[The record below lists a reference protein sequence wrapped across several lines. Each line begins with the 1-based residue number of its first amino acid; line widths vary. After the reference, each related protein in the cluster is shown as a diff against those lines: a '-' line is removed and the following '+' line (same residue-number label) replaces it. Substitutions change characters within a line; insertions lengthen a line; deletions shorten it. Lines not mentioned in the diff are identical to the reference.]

1 MKLFSK
7 KIYFDYNATAP
18 FKKKALDVFMQ
29 ALSDFGNPSSIHA
42 FGRDVKNKINM
53 ATVKIADLLDVDPSR
68 IVFTSG
74 GTESN
79 NMAMLAV
86 PDAKVAISPFEHP
99 SVTQVVDKK
108 NILKILNSG
117 LLDLDAIDASSDLIS
132 VCLAHN
138 ETGIVQDLEAVLDIA
153 KRHEMYVHT
162 DAVQALG
169 RIEISKKMLDA
180 HMITLSSHK
189 IGGPLGLGLLIVPE
203 KHNFKP
209 LICGGGQQKGMRSGT
224 QNYPAIL
231 SFAAAL
237 EESMSSIEQW
247 GHIENLRNYLEDE
260 ILKISPE
267 SCVVGKNIK
276 RIPNTSLF
284 SMPGVDSMT
293 QVVAFDLEGIC
304 VSAGS
309 ACSSGTVRKSA
320 ALKAMQMQEKHIESV
335 LRVSLGQENTKEEID
350 YFIKIWS
357 KIYNNRKN
365 PK

>member
-18 FKKKALDVFMQ
+18 LKKKALDVFVQ
-29 ALSDFGNPSSIHA
+29 ALNDFGNPSSIHA
-42 FGRDVKNKINM
+42 FGRDVKNKISI
-53 ATVKIADLLDVDPSR
+53 ATIKIADLLGIDPSR
-68 IVFTSG
+68 IIFTSG

-79 NMAMLAV
+79 NMAILSI

-99 SVTQVVDKK
+99 SVTEAIDNKET
-108 NILKILNSG
+108 LKILNSG
-117 LLDLDAIDASSDLIS
+117 LLDLDEIDTSCDLIS

-138 ETGIVQDLEAVLDIA
+138 ETGIIQDLEAVLDIA
-153 KRHEMYVHT
+153 KRHEICVHT

-169 RIEISKKMLDA
+169 RIEISKKILDA

-189 IGGPLGLGLLIVPE
+189 IGGPLGLGLLILPE

-237 EESMSSIEQW
+237 EESMSSISEW
-247 GHIENLRNYLEDE
+247 ESIEILRNYLEDE

-267 SCVVGKNIK
+267 SCIIGKNIR

-293 QVVAFDLEGIC
+293 QVVVFDLEGIC

-309 ACSSGTVRKSA
+309 ACSSGTVRKSTS
-320 ALKAMQMQEKHIESV
+320 LKAMQVEEKHIESV
-335 LRVSLGQENTKEEID
+335 LRVSLGLENTKEEID

-365 PK
+365 SK